1 MGWFVEEAH
10 SYEGKP
16 RTEDSATDLHRQ
28 MDTEDFVF
36 AEREALSAWAV
47 AASPGKSLP
56 EDADSNP
63 TESRINGLNRQACD
77 AVEGHC
83 RRIFPNSAGQDAHY
97 SS

>member
-16 RTEDSATDLHRQ
+16 GIEDGATNLHRQ
-28 MDTEDFVF
+28 MDAQDFIF
-36 AEREALSAWAV
+36 AEREASSARAV

-63 TESRINGLNRQACD
+63 AQSRIHGVNRQARD
-77 AVEGHC
+77 EISGHC
-83 RRIFPNSAGQDAHY
+83 RGIFPDSAGKDAHY
-97 SS
+97 ST